1 MRNFQVHT
9 SLTVDP
15 VCVGCAVVTHKCRGS
30 YADTGAGIICNALFT
45 LHQQNAS
52 HHLESHVLLL
62 LSLLFFSFT
71 FESRNSRSRKSFA
84 SLRNTQNKSGV
95 LLRRIQGGGDVPG
108 ALRPPC
114 GRRRDHRCRTR
125 RRAPG
130 SPPRWPSL
138 SHTQCSSA
146 STSREG
152 RRTYDNFHAA
162 AGDLC
167 TPVLAVAEED

>member
-1 MRNFQVHT
+1 MPTLEQE
-9 SLTVDP
+9 
-15 VCVGCAVVTHKCRGS
+15 S
-30 YADTGAGIICNALFT
+30 YAMLCSPFINKMLLIIWRAMCFC
-45 LHQQNAS
+45 S
-52 HHLESHVLLL
+52 SVYF
-62 LSLLFFSFT
+62 FFSFT